1 MIVGI
6 QEQIKIFSTQNS
18 ITSSWLC
25 LQKCYNPLGA
35 KNNDSHLKK
44 QAIVI
49 FYTPNYRKCGNSNS
63 KNDSRPW
70 TGAFAIPKSVDFR
83 AFAVN
88 VKTIAPTQK
97 LYQSGH
103 AIWCEG
109 AGFFNQKNQL
119 ILPLPSCPFNILFI
133 TYRIIST
140 EIPVSGKTKIFYHVI
155 FPRF

>member
-103 AIWCEG
+103 AIWCERTAVNHRLLLDSAPG
-109 AGFFNQKNQL
+109 LNFTLKKPCVL
-119 ILPLPSCPFNILFI
+119 C
-133 TYRIIST
+133 R
-140 EIPVSGKTKIFYHVI
+140 
-155 FPRF
+155 

>member
-103 AIWCEG
+103 AIWCERTAVNHRLLLDSAPG
-109 AGFFNQKNQL
+109 LNLTLKKPCVL
-119 ILPLPSCPFNILFI
+119 C
-133 TYRIIST
+133 R
-140 EIPVSGKTKIFYHVI
+140 
-155 FPRF
+155 